1 MNKIIIVGSNSYIS
15 QRLIK
20 KLKIEK
26 INHETVSSTS
36 KKSDFKLD
44 LQNVNNFD
52 FRKIKKND
60 FIIFLAAISSPDLC
74 HKV

>member
-44 LQNVNNFD
+44 LQ
-52 FRKIKKND
+52 KCK
-60 FIIFLAAISSPDLC
+60 
-74 HKV
+74 